1 MTDKRIWGIMDG
13 QGPLLVLE
21 PPPRLEFSNST
32 GGRLDC
38 SARGSPK
45 PTVQWLLLDGASA
58 NSITG
63 LRYQLP
69 NGSLTFPAFSAAE
82 FRPDVHRA
90 VYRCMASNAL
100 GRTLSREVRLRADI
114 PFFAES
120 GKLSSPSRFFVSVV
134 MQDFSVDAIGSTVT
148 GGNMAVLRCIVPSF
162 VRDFLTV
169 TSWFQD
175 EKFNI
180 YPSSDG
186 GKLCLTFYT

>member
-1 MTDKRIWGIMDG
+1 MFTVVVVVLIAGVWGLMDG

-45 PTVQWLLLDGASA
+45 PTVHWLLVDGTPAS
-58 NSITG
+58 SISR

-90 VYRCMASNAL
+90 VYRCVASNAL
-100 GRTLSREVRLRADI
+100 GRVLSRDVRLRAGMHTFRQYSALECTEKYNFIIKQVALTCTLLLKD
-114 PFFAES
+114 
-120 GKLSSPSRFFVSVV
+120 
-134 MQDFSVDAIGSTVT
+134 TVLL
-148 GGNMAVLRCIVPSF
+148 MV
-162 VRDFLTV
+162 
-169 TSWFQD
+169 
-175 EKFNI
+175 
-180 YPSSDG
+180 
-186 GKLCLTFYT
+186 